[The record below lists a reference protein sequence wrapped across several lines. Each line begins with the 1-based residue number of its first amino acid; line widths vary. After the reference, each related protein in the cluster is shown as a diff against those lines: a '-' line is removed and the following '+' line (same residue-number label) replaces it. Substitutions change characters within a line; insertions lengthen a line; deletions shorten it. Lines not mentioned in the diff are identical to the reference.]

1 MLQRLKKI
9 YIVIL
14 IILSSA
20 PYGYS
25 FDRNKLPAYE
35 EELLHNINQ
44 YRVMNDL
51 HPLSADETLN
61 RLAENHSLYM
71 NRENVLSHDNFQE
84 RFGICKRSHCVENVG
99 WNCSNPEAQFKAWK
113 KSREH
118 NQNLLNKN
126 IRAAGISRVGAYVTF
141 FACD

>member
-14 IILSSA
+14 IILSA
-20 PYGYS
+20 AYGYS
-25 FDRNKLPAYE
+25 FDKNKLPAYE

-71 NRENVLSHDNFQE
+71 NRKNVLSHDDFQE
-84 RFGICKRSHCVENVG
+84 RVGICKRSHCVENVG
-99 WNCSNPEAQFKAWK
+99 RNYSNPEAQFKAWK

-126 IRAAGISRVGAYVTF
+126 IRSAGISRVGAYVTF